1 VSTLGNHTCGC
12 MSGITAKQA
21 VMLELAGM
29 LEAVE
34 WKVCV
39 VRSAHE
45 LRDEPG
51 DAEVVERMLKT
62 QLGLERLR
70 AWATAL
76 GWGK

>member
-1 VSTLGNHTCGC
+1 MSAPSGHACGC

-34 WKVCV
+34 WKVCQ
-39 VRSAHE
+39 VRSTHE

-51 DAEVVERMLKT
+51 DAEVVERMLKA
-62 QLGLERLR
+62 QLGLTRLR
-70 AWATAL
+70 EWATAR
-76 GWGK
+76 GWRK

>member
-1 VSTLGNHTCGC
+1 
-12 MSGITAKQA
+12 
-21 VMLELAGM
+21 MLELAGM

-51 DAEVVERMLKT
+51 DQAVVDRMDKT
-62 QLGLERLR
+62 QLGLTRLR
-70 AWATAL
+70 TYCQDL
-76 GWGK
+76 GWKK